1 MNRRVVITG
10 IGCITSLG
18 DMESLWKNL
27 MLGTSG
33 IDYITSFDTSDFP
46 VKIGAVIKDFSAA
59 DYMDRK
65 DARRM
70 DRFCQFAVAAAV
82 QAVTDSGFPITQR
95 AERVGVIV
103 GSGIGGIQTIEQ
115 QAKVLAEKGP
125 GRISPFFVPMLI
137 PDMAS
142 GQISIQ
148 TGAKG
153 PNSCSV
159 TACAT
164 GTHSIGDAF
173 RIIARGD
180 ADAMLA
186 GGAEAAVSPL
196 GMAGFTAARA
206 LSTRNDEPQRA
217 SRPFDKD
224 RDGFVMGEGA
234 GVLMLETLESAL
246 ERGADILAEI
256 SGYGASGDAY
266 HITSP
271 APEGEGAQR
280 AMKAALQ
287 DAGLAL
293 EDIGYINAHGTST
306 EYNDKFES
314 QAIHAVF
321 GSHASSVPVSSTKSL
336 TGHLLGAAGAVEAAI
351 TVYSLKNQTI
361 PGTYNYETPDPECS
375 LDYVP
380 NSSRD
385 VSINAAMSNSFG
397 FGGHNGVLVFKRWQ
411 GQ

>member
-10 IGCITSLG
+10 VGCITSLG
-18 DMESLWKNL
+18 EMDALWKNL
-27 MLGTSG
+27 LQGTSG
-33 IDYITSFDTSDFP
+33 IDYITSFDTGDFP
-46 VKIGAVIKDFSAA
+46 VKIGAEIKDFTPG

-70 DRFCQFAVAAAV
+70 DRFCQLAVAAAR
-82 QAVTDSGFPITQR
+82 QAVDTSGFPMAER
-95 AERVGVIV
+95 SERVGVIV

-115 QAKVLAEKGP
+115 QAKVLSEKGP
-125 GRISPFFVPMLI
+125 SRISPFFVPMLI

-234 GVLMLETLESAL
+234 CVLMLESLDSAL
-246 ERGADILAEI
+246 ERGANILAEI
-256 SGYGASGDAY
+256 VGYGSSADAY

-280 AMKAALQ
+280 AMKAAIR
-287 DAGLAL
+287 DAGLTPN
-293 EDIGYINAHGTST
+293 DIGYINAHGTST

-314 QAIHAVF
+314 QAIAAVF
-321 GSHASSVPVSSTKSL
+321 GSNAGHVPVSSTKSL

-351 TVYSLKNQTI
+351 TVYSLKYQII
-361 PGTYNYETPDPECS
+361 PGTYNYETPDPECP

-380 NSSRD
+380 NSSRQKTF
-385 VSINAAMSNSFG
+385 NAAMSNSFG
-397 FGGHNGVLVFKRWQ
+397 FGGHNGVLVFQRWENQ
-411 GQ
+411 